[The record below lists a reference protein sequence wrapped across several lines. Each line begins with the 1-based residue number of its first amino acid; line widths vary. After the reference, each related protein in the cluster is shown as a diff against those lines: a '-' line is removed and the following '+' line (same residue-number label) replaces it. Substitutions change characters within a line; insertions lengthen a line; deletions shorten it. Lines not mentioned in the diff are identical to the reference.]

1 MKEKLKRLSL
11 GLCLFVFL
19 FVVVG
24 GGFHLNPGGAF
35 VAALS
40 GTPLVICVFNRWTS
54 ATQQPERRQQGA
66 LPVEFRTGRAM
77 RSFNVG
83 SKAGHFD

>member
-1 MKEKLKRLSL
+1 MKEKLKGYSL

-19 FVVVG
+19 FVVIG

-40 GTPLVICVFNRWTS
+40 GTPLVISAFNRWS
-54 ATQQPERRQQGA
+54 GRALQRELAVGRA
-66 LPVEFRTGRAM
+66 LPPADAPALQREPRRVVTSSG
-77 RSFNVG
+77 
-83 SKAGHFD
+83 